1 MPLVPRRGLLAIAS
15 VVEIALSATT
25 RPLSAKH
32 LAERY
37 QLAPRHLE
45 PILQNLVHVGILKGV
60 RGPRGGYEMGR
71 APEDIR
77 LDEVLEAALGPGGDG
92 HLPFRDS
99 PLIAAVVM
107 PALAGAESAL
117 SRTLAGITVEAL
129 MSHARENGVS
139 PDPKAA

>member
-15 VVEIALSATT
+15 VVDIAFGSTS
-25 RPLSAKH
+25 RPLSAKV

-37 QLAPRHLE
+37 RLAPRHLE

-71 APEDIR
+71 SPADIR
-77 LDEVLEAALGPGGDG
+77 LNEVLEAALGPGVDVQI
-92 HLPFRDS
+92 PFRES

-117 SRTLAGITVEAL
+117 SHTLAGITVEML
-129 MSHARENGVS
+129 VERARDSGLVEDLG
-139 PDPKAA
+139 P